1 MPKQQTDGSRK
12 RVEIRFYLG
21 FAGVFIA
28 GGLLGVALVSAPKLL
43 VETKFIV
50 ALAVGLV
57 PVLLL
62 NSDYRYRY
70 LAFVLATA
78 GFSGLLGVAR
88 DNFGCV
94 SRLVLGQSYFCPI
107 DVTPT
112 RIAFVSLWYLLL
124 LGTGL
129 SLVLKVT
136 KRNQEKRQS

>member
-1 MPKQQTDGSRK
+1 MPKQQTDASRK

-28 GGLLGVALVSAPKLL
+28 GALLGVALVSAPKLL
-43 VETKFIV
+43 FETKFIV

-62 NSDYRYRY
+62 NTDYRLRY
-70 LAFVLATA
+70 FAFVLSTA

-94 SRLVLGQSYFCPI
+94 SRLVHGQSYFCPI

-112 RIAFVSLWYLLL
+112 HIAFVSLWYLLL

-136 KRNQEKRQS
+136 KRDQGKRQS